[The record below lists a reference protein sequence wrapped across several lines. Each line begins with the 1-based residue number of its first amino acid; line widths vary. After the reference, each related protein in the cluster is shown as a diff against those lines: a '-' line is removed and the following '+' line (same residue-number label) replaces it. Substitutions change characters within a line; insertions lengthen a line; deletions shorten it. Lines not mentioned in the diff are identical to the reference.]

1 MEYLVG
7 GVIINDN
14 VTNSANISTGCLAV
28 IMSFDPDCAHPVAN
42 FNLWSYVA
50 DDIMLNAI
58 ISPTFNPS
66 FSTNLVLGRFFPPL
80 SNACTLGNYCM
91 NIIILSWTP

>member
-28 IMSFDPDCAHPVAN
+28 IMSFDPDCAYPVAN

-50 DDIMLNAI
+50 DDIMLMQL
-58 ISPTFNPS
+58 SHQ
-66 FSTNLVLGRFFPPL
+66 NLIPVFQQ
-80 SNACTLGNYCM
+80 
-91 NIIILSWTP
+91 I